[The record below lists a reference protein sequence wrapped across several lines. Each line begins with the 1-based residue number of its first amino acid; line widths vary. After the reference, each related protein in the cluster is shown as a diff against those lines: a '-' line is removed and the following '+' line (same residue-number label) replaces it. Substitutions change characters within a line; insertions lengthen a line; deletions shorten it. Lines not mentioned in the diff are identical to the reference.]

1 MQSTCSHCGA
11 TVSGN
16 HRFCLVCGARLGGPA
31 PSKPV
36 RAPSAVL
43 PGAPVSSD
51 GLVLAGRYAVDHVLG
66 RGGMSTVYRAYDT
79 HLSNRVVAVKEMVD
93 TFATPE
99 ERAEAERDF
108 LREAALLTNLH
119 HPAIPTIFDCFS
131 ANSRHYLV
139 MEYIAGENLEKA
151 VAARSE
157 PYSEVQVRT
166 WALTLCGV
174 LRYLHE
180 QQPPIIFRDLKPGNI
195 LVEPGGRLRLIDF
208 GIARFF
214 KHSQTTDTTALG
226 TSGYA
231 SPEHYTGQTDA
242 RSDLYSLAATM
253 HHLLTL
259 RDPSRQPP
267 FQFPPVQSLNPAVSL
282 ELEQIIARGLDPDR
296 TKRFASVPELEAALQ
311 GTRPRPA
318 RQRPA
323 AGGAPGNT
331 ATADPAQP
339 AAAQMNGSKNPA
351 ATTMLTPGTLVL
363 VIGHVRRGADLATVA
378 NELAPLTGQSP
389 LQAQQLLR
397 RLPVVTP
404 LVTISQ
410 LGTRLK
416 RLRDLGTD
424 AQQVVPATESVHL
437 DLTLRQELLTNHQIV
452 IWDVKVGAG
461 RACYCRRCGH
471 RWLTSKAVGDNVP
484 LQCSRCSAKDW
495 SRRRLCKCAWCG
507 HEFEVHDYRQNPE
520 RLRPLCECCGL
531 RDWLQGR
538 RSGWHGL
545 VQSFRELLG
554 LPG

>member
-1 MQSTCSHCGA
+1 VT
-11 TVSGN
+11 
-16 HRFCLVCGARLGGPA
+16 
-31 PSKPV
+31 
-36 RAPSAVL
+36 
-43 PGAPVSSD
+43 PGAPIPGN
-51 GLVLAGRYAVDHVLG
+51 GLVLAERYAVDYVLG
-66 RGGMSTVYRAYDT
+66 RGGMSTVYRAYDS
-79 HLSNRVVAVKEMVD
+79 HFSNRVVAVKEMVD

-108 LREAALLTNLH
+108 AREADLLAGLR
-119 HPAIPTIFDCFS
+119 HPSIPAVFDRFS

-139 MEYIAGENLEKA
+139 LEYIAGENLEKA

-166 WALTLCGV
+166 WALALCGV
-174 LRYLHE
+174 LRYLHD
-180 QQPPIIFRDLKPGNI
+180 QRPPIIFRDLKPGNI

-242 RSDLYSLAATM
+242 RSDIFSLAATM

-267 FQFPPVQSLNPAVSL
+267 FQFPLVRSLNTAVSA

-296 TKRFASVPELEAALQ
+296 SKRFANVAEFEAALQ
-311 GTRPRPA
+311 GKPRPV
-318 RQRPA
+318 RQRPG
-323 AGGAPGNT
+323 AGSAPGNT

-339 AAAQMNGSKNPA
+339 AATQPNGSKQA
-351 ATTMLTPGTLVL
+351 TATTMLMPGTLVL
-363 VIGHVRRGADLATVA
+363 VITRMRRGADPTTIA
-378 NELAPLTGQSP
+378 NELAPLTGQTAAE
-389 LQAQQLLR
+389 AQLLLR

-437 DLTLRQELLTNHQIV
+437 DPVLRQELLTNHQIV

-461 RACYCRRCGH
+461 RTCYCRRCGH
-471 RWLTSKAVGDNVP
+471 RWLTSKAVGDSVP
-484 LQCSRCSAKDW
+484 QQCSRCSAKDW

-507 HEFEVHDYRQNPE
+507 HEFEVHDYRQSPE

-538 RSGWHGL
+538 RSGWQGF

>member
-16 HRFCLVCGARLGGPA
+16 HRYCPVCGARLGGPA
-31 PSKPV
+31 PAAPV
-36 RAPSAVL
+36 RRPSAVV
-43 PGAPVSSD
+43 PGAPVGG
-51 GLVLAGRYAVDHVLG
+51 GLVLGDRYAVDHVLG

-79 HLSNRVVAVKEMVD
+79 HFSNRVVAVKEMVD

-108 LREAALLTNLH
+108 LREADLLAGLRH
-119 HPAIPTIFDCFS
+119 AAIPAVFDRFS

-166 WALTLCGV
+166 WAQALCGV
-174 LRYLHE
+174 LRYLHD
-180 QQPPIIFRDLKPGNI
+180 QQPAIIFRDLKPGNI

-242 RSDLYSLAATM
+242 RSDIYSLAATM

-267 FQFPPVQSLNPAVSL
+267 FQFPAVRSLNPAVSP
-282 ELEQIIARGLDPDR
+282 ELDQIIARGLDPDR
-296 TKRFASVPELEAALQ
+296 GKRFANVPEFEAALQ
-311 GTRPRPA
+311 GKARPA

-323 AGGAPGNT
+323 AGGGPGNT

-339 AAAQMNGSKNPA
+339 AASPMNGSKQAA
-351 ATTMLTPGTLVL
+351 ATTMLMPGTLVL
-363 VIGHVRRGADLATVA
+363 VITRVRRGADLNAVA
-378 NELAPLTGQSP
+378 NEMAPLTDQTP
-389 LQAQQLLR
+389 PEAQQLLR

-404 LVTISQ
+404 LATIAQ

-416 RLRDLGTD
+416 RLRELGTD

-437 DLTLRQELLTNHQIV
+437 DPTLRQELLTNHQIV

-461 RACYCRRCGH
+461 RTCYCRRCGH
-471 RWLTSKAVGDNVP
+471 RWLTSKAVGDSVP
-484 LQCSRCSAKDW
+484 QQCYRCGAKDW

-507 HEFEVHDYRQNPE
+507 HEFEVHDYRQSPD
-520 RLRPLCECCGL
+520 RLRPVCECCGL
-531 RDWLQGR
+531 RDWLLGR
-538 RSGWHGL
+538 RSGWQGL

>member
-1 MQSTCSHCGA
+1 MQSTCGHCGA

-16 HRFCLVCGARLGGPA
+16 HRFCLVCGARLDGPA
-31 PSKPV
+31 PSTPV
-36 RAPSAVL
+36 RAPVKVV
-43 PGAPVSSD
+43 PGAPVASG
-51 GLVLAGRYAVDHVLG
+51 GLVLGERYAVDHVLG

-79 HLSNRVVAVKEMVD
+79 HFSNRVVAVKEMVD

-108 LREAALLTNLH
+108 LREADLLAGLRH
-119 HPAIPTIFDCFS
+119 QAIPAVFDRFS

-151 VAARSE
+151 VAARTE

-166 WALTLCGV
+166 WALALCAV
-174 LRYLHE
+174 LRYLHD
-180 QQPPIIFRDLKPGNI
+180 QQPPIVFRDLKPGNI

-214 KHSQTTDTTALG
+214 KHSQSTDTTALG

-242 RSDLYSLAATM
+242 RSDIYSLAATM

-267 FQFPPVQSLNPAVSL
+267 FQFPSVRSLNPAASPD
-282 ELEQIIARGLDPDR
+282 LEQIIARGLDPDR
-296 TKRFASVPELEAALQ
+296 GKRFANVPEFEAALQ
-311 GTRPRPA
+311 GKPRPS

-323 AGGAPGNT
+323 AGSAPSNT
-331 ATADPAQP
+331 AAFDPVQPAPAQT
-339 AAAQMNGSKNPA
+339 NGAKQPA
-351 ATTMLTPGTLVL
+351 ATTMLMPGTLVL
-363 VIGHVRRGADLATVA
+363 VITRVRRGADLAALA
-378 NELAPLTGQSP
+378 NELAPLTGQTSP
-389 LQAQQLLR
+389 DAQQLLR

-437 DLTLRQELLTNHQIV
+437 DPTLRQELLTNHQIV

-471 RWLTSKAVGDNVP
+471 RWLTSKAVGDGVP
-484 LQCSRCSAKDW
+484 QQCYRCGAKDW

-507 HEFEVHDYRQNPE
+507 HEFEVHDYKQSPE
-520 RLRPLCECCGL
+520 RLRPVCECCGL

-538 RSGWHGL
+538 RTGWQGL
-545 VQSFRELLG
+545 MQSFRDLLG